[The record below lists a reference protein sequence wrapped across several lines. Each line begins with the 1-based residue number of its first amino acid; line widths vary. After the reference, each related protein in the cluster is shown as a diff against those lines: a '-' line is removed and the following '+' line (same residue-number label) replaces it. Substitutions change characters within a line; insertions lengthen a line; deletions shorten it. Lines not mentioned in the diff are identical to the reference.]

1 VAQAYGHDRPDGAD
15 AAGGDH
21 GCPERIQRAI
31 AFIRD
36 NLDRDLSV
44 TELAAAA
51 CLSPFHFARL
61 FKRVTGKT
69 PYGFVSAER
78 LARAR
83 RLLAERK
90 LPLVDVALS
99 SGFSSQAAFST
110 AFKRVTGCTPGEY
123 RQLSP

>member
-1 VAQAYGHDRPDGAD
+1 MLGPRPNVVAVCQPGP
-15 AAGGDH
+15 
-21 GCPERIQRAI
+21 P
-31 AFIRD
+31 
-36 NLDRDLSV
+36 V
-44 TELAAAA
+44 LAAAA

-61 FKRVTGKT
+61 FKRVTGQT

-78 LARAR
+78 LERAR

-99 SGFSSQAAFST
+99 SGFSSQAAFGT

-123 RQLSP
+123 RQRAP